1 MIKSPLTQLEQ
12 LVLTSKAKGFLREIS
27 KWTFFF
33 SILGFINIALFVL
46 AAIVM
51 MLGVST
57 TLDLV
62 GQQQGIP
69 NLGLILGAFY
79 IVIAILMTFPV
90 WYLFKFSRKM
100 KEALASK
107 NDDTLADAFENL
119 KSHFKFIGVLT
130 IIVIS
135 LYVLVFVF
143 SILAGSLL

>member
-57 TLDLV
+57 NLDLV